1 VNSLTRGEVLS
12 PLIDHP
18 VPGGTTSLRKA
29 AHLPIPPVLRA
40 GISFDRKV
48 RILLR
53 PRKEST
59 KLPTAPV
66 GQAEVSTIEKT
77 EEVTYSDMMSH
88 TSQGVE
94 TVEDSKL
101 KERRGNVYENKG
113 SAIEVQHRS
122 GNVAENKDSY
132 PQDPGMLLKRQGVS
146 FR

>member
-1 VNSLTRGEVLS
+1 
-12 PLIDHP
+12 
-18 VPGGTTSLRKA
+18 
-29 AHLPIPPVLRA
+29 
-40 GISFDRKV
+40 V